1 MRHCPASVRSKQ
13 FATVA
18 AHVLYMCLHRR
29 VPTMLACAL
38 SCRSIP
44 PQSTPRKRHSC
55 WLPRD
60 RRLSTACVQVG
71 TDTMGE
77 RHLQPLPLPLTME
90 CTSPFHSGSSAAM
103 GGMAACASW
112 ATSAPRLLANARSV
126 LSGRTCVLL
135 LSCRYQPKYPG
146 VYPHQALDGA
156 WEARWETSGG
166 KYQVRPC

>member
-77 RHLQPLPLPLTME
+77 RHLQPLPLPLTVK
-90 CTSPFHSGSSAAM
+90 CTSPFHSRSSAAM

-112 ATSAPRLLANARSV
+112 ATSAPRLLPMHALCCQGPHACCCCPAGTSPSTQASTRTKPWMVPGRRAGRRQAANTR
-126 LSGRTCVLL
+126 
-135 LSCRYQPKYPG
+135 
-146 VYPHQALDGA
+146 
-156 WEARWETSGG
+156 
-166 KYQVRPC
+166 